1 MPAMRVLADLVGESP
16 GIRAIR
22 ETVARLLARQHDGR
36 RLTSILIQGETGTGK
51 GLLARMIHREGPR
64 PDGPFIDVNCAAI
77 PDTLL
82 ESEMFGFERG
92 AFTDARRSKP
102 GLFQAAHRGTIFLD
116 EVGLLPEG
124 LQAKLLKVLE
134 ERSVRRL
141 GATRDEQVDVW
152 VITATNED
160 LRTAIAARRFREDLY
175 HRLAVITVTLPPLR
189 ERGAD
194 VLTLAEYFL
203 ARVCNEYGVPPKTLA
218 GGARAALR
226 GHRWPGNVRELSNVI
241 ERAVLMSSSSEIT
254 ADALVLGD
262 APGPA
267 ASVASAAVVPA
278 ADPPVSL
285 EDAMREHLVEVLAK
299 TSWNISRTAILL
311 GISRNTLRARMDR
324 YGLRERGGEP
334 KPQPARAPESRVAP
348 SAAPSVAPL
357 AATPAAASS
366 SRRWERR
373 RVALLRVALVPA
385 TGPQAPLAT
394 SRVLEDLVDKAS
406 TFGGTLEGLGPI
418 GLIAAFGLG
427 AGDAADR
434 AAHAAMAM
442 LKAVERARRDE
453 RADIAVRIGLHVSTA
468 LVGIGAAGADLD
480 MDERHGLW
488 PLLDELVERA
498 PLDTVVVSEGAALF
512 LRRRFEL
519 ASGPGTVSSGSTT
532 QILVGR
538 ERTGL
543 GLGGR
548 LAEFVGRQYE
558 LEVLRSRLDSV
569 RRGQGQ
575 VIAIMGEAG
584 IGKSRLAHEF
594 RQLATAA
601 GVKCLDAHCFPYGSA
616 VPYLPVLDIVRAIC
630 GIGDV
635 DAPEVVA
642 ERVHRALADHGLD
655 AGQLSP
661 YVLHLLGIKEE
672 TVGRALDLEP
682 EAAIR
687 TRIFEIVRQLL
698 RRQSQRVPLAL
709 IVDDLHWID
718 RTSEECFTSV
728 VDSIPG
734 AAILLVVTSRPGY
747 RAPWRD
753 KSYATHIALQPLEP
767 TEARQVVHSVLG
779 NGPVPQTLVQTILER
794 AEGNV
799 FFLEE
804 LARAVRE
811 QPGPVAAVVVPDTVQ
826 DVLQARIDRLTLE
839 DRRLLAAA
847 AVIGKD
853 FTRSLLEAALEEP
866 AEGLEEGLTRLQ
878 AAEFVYETAG
888 GPDPQFSFRHALTQ
902 EVAYAGLAAPDR
914 RALHGLIAAALDA
927 GPRERSSEDLARITH
942 HALGAERWE
951 LALTTLR
958 AAGARAV
965 GAGAH
970 REAVACYEQALDTLG
985 HLPTSEERRRDGIDL
1000 RIELRTALLPLGEY
1014 ERIIHHLRE
1023 AEATATSL
1031 DDRYRLG
1038 RVCTYITNYFF
1049 VTGDQTRALDHGRKA
1064 LAIAE
1069 TVGDVPLLAEANL
1082 RLGQVYYALADYRR
1096 AVGSLTPPL
1105 TSLTGESAFQRFGL
1119 PLIFAVGCRN
1129 WLIRALAELGEFE
1142 EGQRHSEEAVRIADT
1157 AGHPFSRAVAYLSVG
1172 YLCLRKG
1179 DVQRALDVLA
1189 PGLDLARTWSI
1200 RAWVPRLAT
1209 ALGSALALVGRSK
1222 EALPLLEQAI
1232 ADSAA
1237 MNAMRDD
1244 TWGTVALGEALV
1256 LSGQR
1261 SAATRAATRAF
1272 EQARGLDDRGIEA
1285 WAQRLHG
1292 ESALPD
1298 RVADAAAAFQ
1308 AGLALAEHLQMRPLA
1323 AHCRFGLGRTA
1334 AASGRAADGI
1344 RQIEDARAHYAG
1356 LGMHLWMARADAE
1369 LARLG

>member
-1 MPAMRVLADLVGESP
+1 MPGMRVLADLVGESP
-16 GIRAIR
+16 GIRAVR
-22 ETVARLLARQHDGR
+22 ETVARLLARQQDGR
-36 RLTSILIQGETGTGK
+36 RLPSILIQGETGTGK

-64 PDGPFIDVNCAAI
+64 PDGPFVDVNCAAI

-82 ESEMFGFERG
+82 EAEMFGFERG

-141 GATRDEQVDVW
+141 GATRDEHVDVW

-160 LRTAIAARRFREDLY
+160 LKAAIGTRRFREDLY
-175 HRLAVITVTLPPLR
+175 HRLAVITVALPPLR

-194 VLTLAEYFL
+194 VLTLAEHFL
-203 ARVCNEYGVPPKTLA
+203 ARLCDEYGVPGKTLA
-218 GGARAALR
+218 VPAKAALR

-267 ASVASAAVVPA
+267 AATLAPA
-278 ADPPVSL
+278 AESPVSL
-285 EDAMREHLVEVLAK
+285 EDAMRGHLVEVLTR
-299 TSWNISRTAILL
+299 TSWNISRTATLL

-324 YGLRERGGEP
+324 YGLRERGSEP
-334 KPQPARAPESRVAP
+334 KPQPVRVPASRAVSPVVS
-348 SAAPSVAPL
+348 SVASPL
-357 AATPAAASS
+357 PSPAPASS
-366 SRRWERR
+366 ARRWERR

-406 TFGGTLEGLGPI
+406 TFGGSLDGLGPI
-418 GLIAAFGLG
+418 GLIAVFGLG

-453 RADIAVRIGLHVSTA
+453 RADIAARIGLHVSTA
-468 LVGIGAAGADLD
+468 LVGISASGVELD
-480 MDERHGLW
+480 MDERHGMW

-498 PLDTVVVSEGAALF
+498 SLDTIVVSESATLF

-519 ASGPGTVSSGSTT
+519 APGPGTVSSGAAT

-558 LEVLRSRLDSV
+558 LEVLRTRLESI

-575 VIAIMGEAG
+575 VITIMGEAG

-594 RQLATAA
+594 RRLAAVA

-630 GIGDV
+630 GIGDI
-635 DAPEVVA
+635 DTPEVVA
-642 ERVHRALADHGLD
+642 ERVHRALVDHGLD

-661 YVLHLLGIKEE
+661 YVLHLLGIKEDS
-672 TVGRALDLEP
+672 VARALDLEP

-687 TRIFEIVRQLL
+687 TRIFDVVRQLL

-709 IVDDLHWID
+709 IVDDVHWID
-718 RTSEECFTSV
+718 RTSEECLASI
-728 VDSIPG
+728 VDSLPG
-734 AAILLVVTSRPGY
+734 SAILLVVTSRPGY
-747 RAPWRD
+747 RAPWHD
-753 KSYATHIALQPLEP
+753 KSYATHVALQPLGP

-779 NGPVPQTLVQTILER
+779 NGPLPPALVQTILDR
-794 AEGNV
+794 AEGNA

-811 QPGPVAAVVVPDTVQ
+811 HPGPATAVVVPDTVQ
-826 DVLQARIDRLTLE
+826 DVLQARIDRLGVE

-853 FTRSLLEAALEEP
+853 FTRSLLEAALEGP
-866 AEGLEEGLTRLQ
+866 AEGLDEGLARLQ
-878 AAEFVYETAG
+878 AGEFVYETSG
-888 GPDPQFSFRHALTQ
+888 GPDPQFSFRHALTH
-902 EVAYAGLAAPDR
+902 EVAYGGLPAADR
-914 RALHGLIAAALDA
+914 RALHGLIADALDA
-927 GPRERSSEDLARITH
+927 GPRGRSSEDLARLAH
-942 HALGAERWE
+942 HALGAERWA
-951 LALTTLR
+951 LGLTTLR

-970 REAVACYEQALDTLG
+970 QEAVACYAQALDTLD
-985 HLPTSEERRRDGIDL
+985 HLPTTDERRRDGIDL
-1000 RIELRTALLPLGEY
+1000 RIELRTALLPLGEH

-1023 AEATATSL
+1023 AEETATAL
-1031 DDRYRLG
+1031 DDRSRLG
-1038 RVCTYITNYFF
+1038 RVCTYLTNYYFI
-1049 VTGDQTRALDHGRKA
+1049 TGDQTRALEHGRRA

-1069 TVGDVPLLAEANL
+1069 TVGDIPLLAEANL
-1082 RLGQVYYALADYRR
+1082 RLGQVYYALAEYRR

-1105 TSLTGESAFQRFGL
+1105 ASLTGESAFERFGL

-1142 EGQRHSEEAVRIADT
+1142 EGARHSEEAIRIADA
-1157 AGHPFSRAVAYLSVG
+1157 AGHPFSRAVAYLSMG
-1172 YLCLRKG
+1172 YLFLRKG
-1179 DVQRALDVLA
+1179 EVQRAFDVLA

-1209 ALGSALALVGRSK
+1209 ALGSALAFVGRSK
-1222 EALPLLEQAI
+1222 EALPLLEQAV

-1237 MNAMRDD
+1237 MNAIRDD
-1244 TWGTVALGEALV
+1244 TWATVALGEAL
-1256 LSGQR
+1256 LLAGQR
-1261 SAATRAATRAF
+1261 PAAARAATRAF

-1292 ESALPD
+1292 ETALPD
-1298 RVADAAAAFQ
+1298 RAADAAAAFR
-1308 AGLALAEHLQMRPLA
+1308 ASLAQAEHLEMRPLA

-1334 AASGRAADGI
+1334 VASGATADGI
-1344 RQIEDARAHYAG
+1344 RQIEDARADYAR
-1356 LGMHLWMARADAE
+1356 LGMRLWMARADAE